1 MPRPCWERAL
11 GALTF
16 LVVHGVLC
24 GMAVAQDPSGR
35 AVGVIPDVSALR
47 PDSRRTLA
55 LEQPVYMGDRI
66 QTGPNGEAQIL
77 FIDETRLVVG
87 AASLLLI
94 DSSVMRNRKTMSSFI
109 VNALRGSFRFIS
121 GDSPKPAY
129 AIRTPTATIGVRGTQ
144 FDFTVLPN
152 GGTEFVLLHGEARVC
167 DRLGNCVLAQR
178 ACTAISLPPA
188 TPLRAV
194 TDKDERSTRLRS
206 YFPYVRNQYASLRQ
220 DFRANV
226 GSCGN
231 IAAAL
236 PIRDPHPQSESAAR
250 AEPQGDRP
258 GGTSGGSS
266 RGAGGGSAGNHSAA
280 GGGGSAVGGSARSGD
295 ARGGDATSPGGG
307 SAIGGSARSGDARG
321 GNATN
326 AGGGTAIG
334 GNAQSGNARGGDA
347 AVGRDGGV
355 QGR

>member
-1 MPRPCWERAL
+1 LAFLVMH
-11 GALTF
+11 GAL
-16 LVVHGVLC
+16 C
-24 GMAVAQDPSGR
+24 DMAVAQDPSGR
-35 AVGVIPDVSALR
+35 TVGVIPDVSALR

-87 AASLLLI
+87 AASSLLI
-94 DSSVMRNRKTMSSFI
+94 DTSVMRNRRSMSSFI
-109 VNALRGSFRFIS
+109 VNVLRGSFRFIS

-152 GGTEFVLLHGEARVC
+152 GGTEFVLLHGEARIC
-167 DRLGNCVLAQR
+167 DRFGNCVLAQR
-178 ACTAISLPPA
+178 ACTAISVPRGA
-188 TPLRAV
+188 PLHAV
-194 TDKDERSTRLRS
+194 TDQDERNTRLRS

-236 PIRDPHPQSESAAR
+236 PAKGSDPQSGRTAGVEAR
-250 AEPQGDRP
+250 GDQPR
-258 GGTSGGSS
+258 GTDPDV
-266 RGAGGGSAGNHSAA
+266 GGGSTGSHSAP

-295 ARGGDATSPGGG
+295 ARGGNATSVGGG
-307 SAIGGSARSGDARG
+307 SAIGGNAQSGDARG
-321 GNATN
+321 GNATS
-326 AGGGTAIG
+326 AGGGTATG
-334 GNAQSGNARGGDA
+334 GNAQSGDARGGDA
-347 AVGRDGGV
+347 AVGRDGGA